1 MVEPPCTH
9 PHRVPRLSC
18 NNLVMDRPQAKGIH
32 LHQVTVLP
40 QRLLDMEPLHLLQAM
55 EPLGMGPPSLGME
68 PLHLLLAMELLD
80 PQWEE
85 TKCRP

>member
-1 MVEPPCTH
+1 
-9 PHRVPRLSC
+9 
-18 NNLVMDRPQAKGIH
+18 MDRPQAKGIH
-32 LHQVTVLP
+32 LLQVTVLP
-40 QRLLDMEPLHLLQAM
+40 QRLLDMGPPSLSMGPPSLD
-55 EPLGMGPPSLGME
+55 MGPPSLGME

>member
-1 MVEPPCTH
+1 MVKPPCPH
-9 PHRVPRLSC
+9 PHRAPRLSC

-40 QRLLDMEPLHLLQAM
+40 QRLL
-55 EPLGMGPPSLGME
+55 GMGSPSLGME
-68 PLHLLLAMELLD
+68 PLYLFRAMGHLD
-80 PQWEE
+80 PHLKE